1 MKLTGKLKENVAKA
15 ENKEQ
20 AKEMIADVGMELTDD
35 ELDKVNGG
43 TYDSLIQDALDQ
55 GKEKECIR
63 DCNGST
69 FPSLFI
75 LISPLGVFIIP
86 LLDSY
91 GLVGYVKPWG
101 VLSERVDPLQS
112 LIHSFSFP

>member
-1 MKLTGKLKENVAKA
+1 MKLVGKLKEKVSKA

-20 AKEMIADVGMELTDD
+20 AKEMIADAGMELTDD

-69 FPSLFI
+69 LSDNTPQGFTYPTNPYESNRGI
-75 LISPLGVFIIP
+75 INTPNGDIKINNDGKVEHVF
-86 LLDSY
+86 S
-91 GLVGYVKPWG
+91 GL
-101 VLSERVDPLQS
+101 
-112 LIHSFSFP
+112 